1 MTQETQV
8 PEPQD
13 AEGQDTEDQDP
24 FAGFF
29 TEGFEGGVAEAV
41 DTEAVKPSQDDEDA
55 ARSPEDGEE
64 DPEGTEGGERPPK
77 PKQTAQERINEL
89 TKLRREA
96 EREAED
102 YKARL
107 QEYERQRQEP
117 PREEPP
123 REEPKAPEPQRA
135 EGEAEGPP
143 DPQDF
148 EYGELDSR
156 YITALVDYQTD
167 LRWAKH
173 QRKMEEQWEQA
184 QVQQEQAATR
194 EKFNAKV
201 DEGSKKHEDFYDKV
215 VIGAEKGAWAL
226 SEDLGKL
233 LVDSEVGDDIAYYLA
248 THPEESATIY
258 RQSPVEQARFFGRM
272 EAKFSAD
279 RTAAPGKSEVKTP
292 KAPPPVLPA
301 RGSDGKFQPSA
312 DSDDFSAFERH
323 AQSQGR

>member
-1 MTQETQV
+1 MTQEPHVT
-8 PEPQD
+8 EPQD

-24 FAGFF
+24 FAGFQ
-29 TEGFEGGVAEAV
+29 TEGYEHGVSDAPEPE
-41 DTEAVKPSQDDEDA
+41 TVKPSQDDEDA
-55 ARSPEDGEE
+55 PRSPEEGEE
-64 DPEGTEGGERPPK
+64 DQESPEEGSRPSK

-89 TKLRREA
+89 TRLRREA
-96 EREAED
+96 EREAEE

-107 QEYERQRQEP
+107 LEYEQQRQEP
-117 PREEPP
+117 PKEEAAKPGA
-123 REEPKAPEPQRA
+123 KKV
-135 EGEAEGPP
+135 EAEAEDPP

-156 YITALVDYQTD
+156 YIAALVEYQTD
-167 LRWAKH
+167 RRIEVLRKKA
-173 QRKMEEQWEQA
+173 EEEWEA
-184 QVQQEQAATR
+184 TQVQREQE
-194 EKFNAKV
+194 EVKKKFSAKV
-201 DEGSKKHEDFYDKV
+201 EEGSKKHEDFYDKV

-248 THPEESATIY
+248 THPEESVQIY

-323 AQSQGR
+323 AQAQGR